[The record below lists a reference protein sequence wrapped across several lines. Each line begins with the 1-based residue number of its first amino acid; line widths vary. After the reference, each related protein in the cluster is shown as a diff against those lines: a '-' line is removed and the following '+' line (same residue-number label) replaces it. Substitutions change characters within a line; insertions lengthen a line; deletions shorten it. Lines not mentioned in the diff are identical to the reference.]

1 MEELDERNKIK
12 NCPISNFV
20 KEDLRTRFLSG
31 RFIDI
36 QQSQT
41 QVLALRISL
50 SRSSSDILHPTILF
64 PRISKRMLPR
74 TKQKEEMKKT
84 KNERTSTTTT
94 TTMMKKKKKKKMEE
108 KNWQKKRASGKNLSG
123 QRTSRTISFNAK
135 RQPAAAVRAFTSKLS
150 KSGHCSPWK
159 LLQSLLRRLFALVI
173 RCWMTENYVAEE
185 SSKKWRPFNDHQRK
199 KSPVLSLSMD
209 TRKSSRNC
217 LFAGANLLEEQ
228 KKEEAR
234 EKRVKQGGRRK
245 ERGGK
250 KRRRK
255 NEIVSG
261 GKRKKKPENRLHSRK
276 GLSTFSHD
284 TICCRHLTDNASA
297 GAKYVFQLCLLLFP
311 FRSFYSF
318 LSRSFFLVTASFYV
332 HGNCQTIR
340 GIPRCTTMQLP
351 VP

>member
-84 KNERTSTTTT
+84 KNERTSTTTMT
-94 TTMMKKKKKKKMEE
+94 KKKKKKKKMEE

-185 SSKKWRPFNDHQRK
+185 SSKKCRPFNDHQRK
-199 KSPVLSLSMD
+199 KSSALSLSMD

-234 EKRVKQGGRRK
+234 EKRAKQGGRRR

-250 KRRRK
+250 KEEGRT
-255 NEIVSG
+255 
-261 GKRKKKPENRLHSRK
+261 RL
-276 GLSTFSHD
+276 
-284 TICCRHLTDNASA
+284 
-297 GAKYVFQLCLLLFP
+297 
-311 FRSFYSF
+311 
-318 LSRSFFLVTASFYV
+318 
-332 HGNCQTIR
+332 
-340 GIPRCTTMQLP
+340 
-351 VP
+351 